1 MNNRGQSLVLFILII
16 PILIG
21 IITLVCDCGRVY
33 LCKIEQ
39 ENISAIALEY
49 GLEEDI
55 SLDKVN
61 TILSLNLSDSNYSV
75 TEDNDKISINV
86 KSEVKGIF
94 SRLFGFLKFD
104 VVTTIRGYRENDKVV
119 IEKIK

>member
-1 MNNRGQSLVLFILII
+1 MNNKGQSLVLFILLI

-33 LCKIEQ
+33 LCKVEQ

-49 GLEEDI
+49 GLDNDK

-61 TILSLNLSDSNYSV
+61 TILRLNLGDSNYSV
-75 TEDNDKISINV
+75 TEDNDKISI
-86 KSEVKGIF
+86 KIKGEVKGIF
-94 SRLFGFLKFD
+94 SRLFGFFKFE
-104 VVTTIRGYRENDKVV
+104 VETTTKGFIENDKVV